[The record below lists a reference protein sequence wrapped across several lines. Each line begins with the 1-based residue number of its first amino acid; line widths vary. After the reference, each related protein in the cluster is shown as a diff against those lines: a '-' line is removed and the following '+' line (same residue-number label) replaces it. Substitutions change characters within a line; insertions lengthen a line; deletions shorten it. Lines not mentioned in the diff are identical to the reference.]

1 MTTFNTPQIVAS
13 ATGSTTSEVSIRSA
27 KVDEASALHDLSIRS
42 KAHWGYD
49 AAFMTLTAPRL
60 VLPEDW
66 LRAERVFVAE
76 LSGSLAG
83 VAAILPPDGDGTA
96 ELEHLFV
103 DPPAMGRGVGAALL
117 SSCLWLATTEGA
129 CKVRALADPQARPF
143 YEGQGFRWVVDAPS
157 DAIPGRM
164 LPLMERML

>member
-1 MTTFNTPQIVAS
+1 MTTSKIVQIIAS
-13 ATGSTTSEVSIRSA
+13 ATGATTSALSIRGA
-27 KVDEASALHDLSIRS
+27 KVEEALALHDLSIRS

-49 AAFMTLTAPRL
+49 AAFMALAAPKL

-66 LRAERVFVAE
+66 LTAGRVFVAD
-76 LSGSLAG
+76 LSCSLAG

-103 DPPAMGRGVGAALL
+103 DPPAMGRGIGVALL
-117 SSCLWLATTEGA
+117 SSCLLLARKEGA
-129 CKVRALADPQARPF
+129 RKVRALADPQARPF
-143 YEGQGFRWVVDAPS
+143 YERQGFRWVGDAPS

>member
-1 MTTFNTPQIVAS
+1 MTTMKVVHAIA
-13 ATGSTTSEVSIRSA
+13 STTGAITSALSIRSA
-27 KVDEASALHDLSIRS
+27 KVDEALALHDLSLRS

-49 AAFMTLTAPRL
+49 AAFMALAAPKL
-60 VLPEDW
+60 VLP
-66 LRAERVFVAE
+66 AELLAAGRVFVAE
-76 LSGSLAG
+76 LSASLAG

-117 SSCLWLATTEGA
+117 SACLKLASGEGA
-129 CKVRALADPQARPF
+129 CRVRALADPQARPF
-143 YEGQGFRWVVDAPS
+143 YERQGFRWLGDAPS
-157 DAIPGRM
+157 DAIAGRM